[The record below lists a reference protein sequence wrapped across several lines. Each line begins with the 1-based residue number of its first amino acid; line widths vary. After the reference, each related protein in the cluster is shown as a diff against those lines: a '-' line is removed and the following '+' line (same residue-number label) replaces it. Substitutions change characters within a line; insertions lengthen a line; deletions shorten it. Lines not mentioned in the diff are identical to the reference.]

1 MKGILCIIL
10 ALLTSS
16 CGFFT
21 GEVEQ
26 TMERTQSI
34 EVSDKGVGWGINK
47 NKNSAPDV
55 PQDVKAMLPEYDA
68 FYMDNSGEKTLY
80 LTFDEGYE
88 NGYTAK
94 ILDILKN
101 QNVPAA
107 FFVTGAYFDRETEL
121 VKRMVE
127 EGHIVGNHTENHPNL
142 HKLADDEKIS
152 SELRILD
159 AKFYEK
165 FGQHM
170 KYMRPPEGEYS
181 ERVLSV
187 AKRDGYKTAFWSFAY
202 KDWLK
207 DSSIG
212 ADAAF
217 NSIAPYLHDGC
228 VILLHAVS
236 KDNADCLERLI
247 MHARESGYEFKSLDH
262 IKL

>member
-1 MKGILCIIL
+1 MKRVISIIL
-10 ALLTSS
+10 VLLISGCHLCEKKVQET
-16 CGFFT
+16 
-21 GEVEQ
+21 VEI
-26 TMERTQSI
+26 TQSY
-34 EVSDKGVGWGINK
+34 EVSDKGVGWGIKK
-47 NKNSAPDV
+47 NKNSPPDV
-55 PQDVKAMLPEYDA
+55 PQDVKEMLPQYDA

-88 NGYTAK
+88 NGYTGK
-94 ILDILKN
+94 ILDILKKHE
-101 QNVPAA
+101 VPAA
-107 FFVTGAYFDRETEL
+107 FFVTGSYFDREPEL
-121 VKRMVE
+121 IKRMVE

-142 HKLADDEKIS
+142 HKLANDDKIS
-152 SELRILD
+152 SELSILD
-159 AKFYEK
+159 SKFYEK

-181 ERVLSV
+181 WRVLSV
-187 AKRDGYKTAFWSFAY
+187 AKREGYKTAFWSFAY

-236 KDNADCLERLI
+236 RDNAECLERLI
-247 MHARESGYEFKSLDH
+247 LHARESGYEFKSLDY

>member
-1 MKGILCIIL
+1 M
-10 ALLTSS
+10 
-16 CGFFT
+16 
-21 GEVEQ
+21 
-26 TMERTQSI
+26 TQGY
-34 EVSDKGVGWGINK
+34 EVSDKGVGWGIKK
-47 NKNSAPDV
+47 NKNSPPDV
-55 PQDVKAMLPEYDA
+55 PQDIKDMLPEYDA

-152 SELRILD
+152 SELSILD

-181 ERVLSV
+181 QRVLSV
-187 AKRDGYKTAFWSFAY
+187 AKRDSYKTAFWSFAY

-247 MHARESGYEFKSLDH
+247 TYAREAGYEFRSLDQ